1 MRQFFP
7 VLSHPERSD
16 AVDSAWFT
24 SGADG
29 WRSEAGYNPDVTEAL
44 ICAASKFHP
53 GFLVEPDIL
62 DCIQVVLVAPMAKSQ
77 RLRGLVILVACGAA
91 SDPPS
96 AALRPLGEALR
107 LSRELNE
114 IRMRLELLLIGAYVN
129 RFMSRVVDA
138 QENLR
143 EWLES
148 VESLKARGE
157 WRPED
162 AITML
167 HVMLR
172 RAQVEFNL
180 GQLGECWWWLD
191 RANAQLAE
199 IGEHPD
205 SQARLAWMCAL
216 AYQSEGEYEEALAEA
231 GAAVRYYRKLRDPE
245 MLSRVE
251 TLTAEILLDL
261 AEGRRTQDD
270 ETISAAYLAQAVP
283 HIERAVQLAF
293 RGGFEASE
301 ALARIMR
308 ARWQRLQG
316 TPGDRLPLLEEL
328 ANKARQNQ
336 DMPTACLAYTA
347 MGEECE
353 GVADLTSARG
363 WYERAIMVVKDL
375 KIKSVAIKP
384 RRALARIEGEMD
396 GGDSP
401 NPSNPS

>member
-1 MRQFFP
+1 M
-7 VLSHPERSD
+7 
-16 AVDSAWFT
+16 DSAWFT
-24 SGADG
+24 SGADE
-29 WRSEAGYNPDVTEAL
+29 WPNEAGYNSDVTEAL

-62 DCIQVVLVAPMAKSQ
+62 NCVQDVLVAPMAKNQ
-77 RLRGLVILVACGAA
+77 RLRVLVILVACGAA

-96 AALRPLGEALR
+96 AALRPLDEALR
-107 LSRELNE
+107 LSRELNDVHA
-114 IRMRLELLLIGAYVN
+114 RLELLLIGAYVN
-129 RFMSRVVDA
+129 RYMARYVDA
-138 QENLR
+138 QERLR
-143 EWLES
+143 EWLET

-191 RANAQLAE
+191 RVAAQLAE

-205 SQARLAWMCAL
+205 SQARLAWMRAL
-216 AYQSEGEYEEALAEA
+216 AYQRAGEYEEALAEA
-231 GAAVRYYRKLRDPE
+231 GAAVGYYHKLRDPE
-245 MLSRVE
+245 MVSRVE

-261 AEGRRTQDD
+261 AEERRTQDD
-270 ETISAAYLAQAVP
+270 DTASAVYLAQAEP
-283 HIERAVQLAF
+283 HIERAVHLAF
-293 RGGFEASE
+293 HGGFGASE

-316 TPGDRLPLLEEL
+316 MPGDRLPLLEEL

-353 GVADLTSARG
+353 AVSDLTSARE

-375 KIKSVAIKP
+375 KIESVAVRP
-384 RRALARIEGEMD
+384 RRALARLEGEMD
-396 GGDSP
+396 ADDP
-401 NPSNPS
+401 PPADQPQQK

>member
-1 MRQFFP
+1 MREFFCSCRI
-7 VLSHPERSD
+7 LNGSG

-24 SGADG
+24 SGADE
-29 WRSEAGYNPDVTEAL
+29 WPNEANYNSDVTEAL

-62 DCIQVVLVAPMAKSQ
+62 DCLHDVLDAPMAKGQ
-77 RLRGLVILVACGAA
+77 RLRVLIILVACGAA
-91 SDPPS
+91 SDPPT

-114 IRMRLELLLIGAYVN
+114 VRVRLELLLIGAYIN

-138 QENLR
+138 QKHLR
-143 EWLES
+143 EWLEL
-148 VESLKARGE
+148 VELLKARGE
-157 WRPED
+157 WRSED

-180 GQLGECWWWLD
+180 GKLGECWWWLD
-191 RANAQLAE
+191 RAAAQLAE

-205 SQARLAWMCAL
+205 TQARLAWMRAL
-216 AYQSEGEYEEALAEA
+216 AYQSEGDYEQALADA
-231 GAAVRYYRKLRDPE
+231 IAAVGYYRQLRDPE
-245 MLSRVE
+245 IVSRVE

-261 AEGRRTQDD
+261 AEERRTQDD
-270 ETISAAYLAQAVP
+270 DTASAAYLAQAEP

-293 RGGFEASE
+293 HGGFGASE

-316 TPGDRLPLLEEL
+316 LPGDRQPLLEEL
-328 ANKARQNQ
+328 ANKARQSQ

-353 GVADLTSARG
+353 AVSDLISARG
-363 WYERAIMVVKDL
+363 WYERAIAVVRDL
-375 KIKSVAIKP
+375 KIESVAVRP
-384 RRALARIEGEMD
+384 RRALTRLDYA
-396 GGDSP
+396 P
-401 NPSNPS
+401 NADDLPPAQPSA

>member
-1 MRQFFP
+1 M
-7 VLSHPERSD
+7 
-16 AVDSAWFT
+16 DSAWFT

-44 ICAASKFHP
+44 ICAASKFYP

-62 DCIQVVLVAPMAKSQ
+62 DCVNAVLDAPMAKSQ
-77 RLRGLVILVACGAA
+77 RLRVLMILVACGAA
-91 SDPPS
+91 SDPPA

-114 IRMRLELLLIGAYVN
+114 VRARLELLLIGAYVN
-129 RFMSRVVDA
+129 RFMSRAVDA

-143 EWLES
+143 EWLET
-148 VESLKARGE
+148 VEALKARGE
-157 WRPED
+157 WLPED

-191 RANAQLAE
+191 RADAQLAE

-205 SQARLAWMCAL
+205 SHARLAWMRAL
-216 AYQSEGEYEEALAEA
+216 AYQSAGEYEEALAEA
-231 GAAVRYYRKLRDPE
+231 SAAVRYYRKLRDPE
-245 MLSRVE
+245 MVSRVE
-251 TLTAEILLDL
+251 TLAAEILLNL
-261 AEGRRTQDD
+261 AEERRTQDD
-270 ETISAAYLAQAVP
+270 DTASAAYLAQAEP
-283 HIERAVQLAF
+283 HIERAVQIAF
-293 RGGFEASE
+293 RGDFEASE

-316 TPGDRLPLLEEL
+316 IPGDRLPLLEEL

-353 GVADLTSARG
+353 TVSDLTSARG
-363 WYERAIMVVKDL
+363 WYERAIAVVKDL
-375 KIKSVAIKP
+375 KIASVAIKP
-384 RRALARIEGEMD
+384 RRALARLEGEMD
-396 GGDSP
+396 ADDQPPATDQSP
-401 NPSNPS
+401 